1 LPTTL
6 AGRWRFL
13 LVLERSS
20 MSSAAVVNSVSKPF
34 WIAVSDGHRQMS
46 LAAAGLAMQARM
58 MMLL

>member
-1 LPTTL
+1 
-6 AGRWRFL
+6 
-13 LVLERSS
+13 